1 MQSTPPSP
9 PKLQDFSQRAIQGHV
24 VWQGLTHW
32 LTLYPPA
39 LALPLGFAAY
49 LFNTPLLYLGLLGGL
64 TVGLGSAIVNIFFR
78 GEALSAS
85 YLQQLVEGSQR
96 QKAQMLEGLR
106 RSLQQAERIAGAE
119 AYAEQGLEQF
129 ERMRVK
135 FDKLGSLLA
144 TRFQHGELSY
154 GRFLG
159 AAEQVYLGSLDTLQ
173 RIIVLL
179 ESVGGIDLDYIDK
192 QLASI
197 KEPTNE
203 ADRKERETLIRRSK
217 LRCEQL
223 ERVNELLAANEEA
236 MTALEETV
244 VAVAAMSTNTAL
256 AQGDFEAAI
265 AQLQQV
271 AVRARQY

>member
-1 MQSTPPSP
+1 MQSTTPSP

-24 VWQGLTHW
+24 IRQGLTHW

-39 LALPLGFAAY
+39 LGVPLGFAAY
-49 LFNTPLLYLGLLGGL
+49 LFNTRLLYLGLLGGL

-78 GEALSAS
+78 GETLSAS
-85 YLQQLVEGSQR
+85 YLQQLTEGSQA
-96 QKAQMLEGLR
+96 QKVQTLEGLR
-106 RSLQQAERIAGAE
+106 RSLQQAQRITGAE
-119 AYAEQGLEQF
+119 AYAKQSLEQL
-129 ERMRVK
+129 ERMQAK
-135 FDKLGSLLA
+135 FDQLGSLLA

-223 ERVNELLAANEEA
+223 ERVNALLTVNEEA
-236 MTALEETV
+236 MTALEETM

-256 AQGDFEAAI
+256 AKGDFETAI